1 MADKKFII
9 TIGRQFGSGGHDIG
23 KKLAEKLGIKF
34 YDKEL
39 LLEAAKEAGLNPAL
53 FKKADEKLPSFY
65 LSNLSMNIGFYM
77 HQFSPSASY
86 YDSVQKAICDMI
98 RTVAERES
106 CIIVGRCADY
116 LLRDNPRCINIFISA
131 SQDAC
136 AERIVKRMDGMTI
149 DDIVV
154 FVILDGREKMD
165 ESIFQF
171 RQDTKHYLTE
181 EDAKVMDVAIEDN
194 RRRTKAWK
202 RHMAVL
208 RTKYSERDVIALTKR
223 IPMLQLHLFKC
234 NRLISKGSIANESY
248 YTPFDIIFA
257 VKENNMGKLNSHL
270 WIMRG
275 FARQLNPD
283 FITLLDVGTK
293 VFIHPFPSLH

>member
-1 MADKKFII
+1 MWGNTQSVSSSTDGSSSLEMQKLLSGATWRRVSKDVDYRPFFGDINSFNDPEYGIELFPGRKKPKVIVSVTMFNE
-9 TIGRQFGSGGHDIG
+9 T
-23 KKLAEKLGIKF
+23 
-34 YDKEL
+34 YKEL
-39 LLEAAKEAGLNPAL
+39 NDSIRGI
-53 FKKADEKLPSFY
+53 ADNIENLPE
-65 LSNLSMNIGFYM
+65 
-77 HQFSPSASY
+77 FSY
-86 YDSVQKAICDMI
+86 
-98 RTVAERES
+98 
-106 CIIVGRCADY
+106 
-116 LLRDNPRCINIFISA
+116 
-131 SQDAC
+131 
-136 AERIVKRMDGMTI
+136 GMTI